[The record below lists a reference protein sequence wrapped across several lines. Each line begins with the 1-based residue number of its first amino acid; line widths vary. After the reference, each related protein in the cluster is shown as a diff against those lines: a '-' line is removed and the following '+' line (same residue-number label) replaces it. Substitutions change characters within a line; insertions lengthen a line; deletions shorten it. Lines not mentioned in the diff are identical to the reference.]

1 MTKQGRRK
9 RQLFKLRNHSEFNEI
24 DVDIQC
30 DDRHEKHS
38 VRSGGETD
46 HTKNNLGFDDMN
58 NSNLGSWEAFGSSE
72 FVDVNAKNNLVSKQ
86 SNEKI
91 NQGSHGFDTSKN
103 YLTEIQ
109 MQVEVADQW

>member
-9 RQLFKLRNHSEFNEI
+9 RQLFKLRNHPEFNEI

-72 FVDVNAKNNLVSKQ
+72 FVSKQ

-91 NQGSHGFDTSKN
+91 NQGSHGFGMSKN
-103 YLTEIQ
+103 YLKEIQ